1 MIGGV
6 GSCSEVVGRC
16 CRKIDMVDCCCMKIE
31 VFGSCC
37 MKTGRKIDMGD
48 CCCMMI
54 EVIDSC
60 CMVGC
65 CCMKTGVI
73 GRNPDSGLG
82 DISFLPGYQEYQAG
96 TWY

>member
-1 MIGGV
+1 MMIGVV

-16 CRKIDMVDCCCMKIE
+16 CRKIGMVDCCCMKIE

-37 MKTGRKIDMGD
+37 MKTGRAD

-60 CMVGC
+60 CRAGC
-65 CCMKTGVI
+65 CCMKTEVI

-82 DISFLPGYQEYQAG
+82 DISFLLGCQEHQEE